1 MMRESSSYLSSN
13 TVAQIDGEVKEAD
26 GTHREGTGTGG
37 GDLQYVVG
45 VQRCARVQRCLHAG

>member
-13 TVAQIDGEVKEAD
+13 TVAQIDG
-26 GTHREGTGTGG
+26 REGTGTGG

-45 VQRCARVQRCLHAG
+45 VQRCARVQRCLGEAVG